1 MIDFSN
7 VYSFETSAVSFLL
20 FIYIIQP
27 FFLKDQAHL
36 FSETPAKASVPFAI
50 FDENSQMKKEKSR
63 IPVYEDQ
70 TDRENRPPLPIQDR
84 CVTMK

>member
-20 FIYIIQP
+20 FIYI
-27 FFLKDQAHL
+27 FLKDQAHL

-84 CVTMK
+84 CVTLK